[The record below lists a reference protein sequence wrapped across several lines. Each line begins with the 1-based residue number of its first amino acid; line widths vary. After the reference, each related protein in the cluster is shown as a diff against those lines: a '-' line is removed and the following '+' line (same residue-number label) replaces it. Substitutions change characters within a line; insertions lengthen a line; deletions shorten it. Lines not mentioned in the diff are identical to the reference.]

1 MMRIKKSNFIDEV
14 RDPYDDGIDVKVAF
28 KDGYSY
34 IIVVRSPM
42 IVVKKL
48 TKEIVSEKIQT
59 IKI

>member
-14 RDPYDDGIDVKVAF
+14 RDPYDDGIDVEVAF

-34 IIVVRSPM
+34 IIVVRTPM

-48 TKEIVSEKIQT
+48 TKKIVTENLKT